1 MSILAASEVVTALT
15 TAMSGIA
22 TDVQA
27 GISGILPTA
36 LGILGTVLVVRIGIR
51 VFKSVTSN

>member
-1 MSILAASEVVTALT
+1 MNIVAASEVVTALT

-27 GISGILPTA
+27 GIAGVLPVA
-36 LGILGTVLVVRIGIR
+36 LGILGTILVVKIGIR
-51 VFKSVTSN
+51 VFKSVTH